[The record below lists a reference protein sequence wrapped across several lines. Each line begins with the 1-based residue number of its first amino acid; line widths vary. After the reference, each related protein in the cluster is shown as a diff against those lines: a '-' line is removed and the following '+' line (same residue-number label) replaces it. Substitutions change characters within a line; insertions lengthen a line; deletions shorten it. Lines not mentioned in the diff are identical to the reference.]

1 MALSLARAGY
11 FKRDPQCVLNAPIS
25 LVLDAY
31 YYEAYAQDYENCFI
45 ELNKLKEEKKK

>member
-31 YYEAYAQDYENCFI
+31 YYEAFTQEYQDCYI
-45 ELNKLKEEKKK
+45 ELNKQQEKKK